1 MMEAKTTGVFQLFLR
16 IAIAITFLSAV
27 ADRFGLWG
35 NPGST
40 SVAWGNWENFVGYS
54 NAVNSFSPPKLGKF
68 LAILATLLEVILPV
82 LLLVGYKIRAASVAA
97 GLLLLLFALAMTYS
111 FGIKPSLDYS
121 VWTASAA
128 CFLLSAI
135 KEYRYSVDR
144 LIARERKDASN
155 K

>member
-1 MMEAKTTGVFQLFLR
+1 MESKTLGAFQLFLR
-16 IAIAITFLSAV
+16 IAVAISFLSAV

-35 NPGST
+35 SPGT
-40 SVAWGNWENFVGYS
+40 TNVAWGNWQNFVAYS
-54 NAVNSFSPPKLGKF
+54 NAVNSFSPPELGKI
-68 LAILATLLEVILPV
+68 LAAIATLLEIIIPA
-82 LLLVGYKIRAASVAA
+82 LLLVGYKLRVTSIIA
-97 GLLLLLFALAMTYS
+97 GVLLLFFALAMTYS

-135 KEYRYSVDR
+135 KEHRYSVDYM
-144 LIARERKDASN
+144 LSN